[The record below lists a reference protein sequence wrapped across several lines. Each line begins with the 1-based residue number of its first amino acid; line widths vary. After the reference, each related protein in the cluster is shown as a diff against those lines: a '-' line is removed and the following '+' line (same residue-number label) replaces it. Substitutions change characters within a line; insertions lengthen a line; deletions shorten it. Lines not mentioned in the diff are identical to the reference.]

1 MAVKCLKEILAHSL
15 AVTLTEL
22 LNISGLD
29 VVLLHMR
36 GGKLEYLSAPKGQHI
51 LPCLRTDKQTLSLVA
66 YAQTDRYKCKGTES
80 DERKGIEPLCLGIS
94 PDSSCEPPQSLNC
107 FPARHQPLSNILKEQ
122 KIFILLHQK
131 GLVTSP
137 ALHGLIN
144 RSSRR
149 RTSTARSASISRA
162 TCDGFW
168 VDSAISLALIATFR
182 ASS

>member
-1 MAVKCLKEILAHSL
+1 MAVECLKEILAHSL

-66 YAQTDRYKCKGTES
+66 YAQTDRYKCKGTE
-80 DERKGIEPLCLGIS
+80 RA
-94 PDSSCEPPQSLNC
+94 
-107 FPARHQPLSNILKEQ
+107 FY
-122 KIFILLHQK
+122 FIYKK

-137 ALHGLIN
+137 CILDELAPTPRQIGLEVTRAL
-144 RSSRR
+144 S
-149 RTSTARSASISRA
+149 
-162 TCDGFW
+162 
-168 VDSAISLALIATFR
+168 
-182 ASS
+182 